1 MNAPADNDDE
11 LDKRL
16 LGILLPN
23 PKRTLVLAMATGMAV
38 TYELGRD
45 RPRYKDVLHALH
57 SNAFV
62 CDAACERILRYW
74 VERMRAG
81 HVSEEH
87 FQQLVADVV
96 KIARAS

>member
-1 MNAPADNDDE
+1 MTSAPAEDDE

-16 LGILLPN
+16 LGLLLPA

-38 TYELGRD
+38 TYELGRN

-57 SNAFV
+57 SDPRV
-62 CDAACERILRYW
+62 CDAACEAILRYW

-81 HVSEEH
+81 DVCEAD
-87 FQQLVADVV
+87 FQRLVDDVV
-96 KIARAS
+96 QIARAS

>member
-1 MNAPADNDDE
+1 MTSSDDE

-38 TYELGRD
+38 TYELGRE

-57 SNAFV
+57 SNPVV
-62 CDAACERILRYW
+62 CDAACECILRYW

-81 HVSEEH
+81 DVTEEH
-87 FQQLVADVV
+87 FQKLVADVV
-96 KIARAS
+96 QIARAS